1 MIKNALFSFKYRV
14 SIRPSFLYLN
24 PLFLFL
30 LLFLFFFFGFIELC
44 ISEGKIQIMLACFTD
59 HPGLCRATA
68 IGYFLFL
75 LFFSFF
81 ITISTSCSN
90 GNCQV
95 LDSCSQPTD
104 CGAGLYCGNC
114 PSLGKTQ
121 PFCIRGVATIPTSV
135 IGGLPF
141 NKYSWLVTHNSFSIV
156 DAPSFTGAQRMT
168 FYNQEDSVTNQL
180 RNGVRGLMLD
190 MYDFEGDIWL
200 CHSFQGQCF
209 NFTAFQPAINTLR
222 EVEAFLSQNP
232 SEIVTIIIEDYVHTP
247 KGLTKLFTNAGLDK
261 YSFPVSKMPKKGED
275 WPIVNEMVQANHR
288 LLVFTSVASKEAE
301 EGIAYQW
308 KYILENGAGDPGIK
322 PGSCPNR
329 KESRPLNSKGASLF
343 LMNYF
348 PTYPVEADA
357 CKEHSAP
364 LADMIGTC
372 YKAAGNMMPNFLA
385 VNFYMRSDGGGVF
398 FDLDSMNGQRLCG
411 CTTIA
416 ACQAGA
422 PFGSCKNISVPTTS
436 PVTNTAGSF
445 SGSVQFSASAST
457 VYYPNHLAIGLFSFP
472 WMMFLL

>member
-1 MIKNALFSFKYRV
+1 MLLL
-14 SIRPSFLYLN
+14 SFL
-24 PLFLFL
+24 F
-30 LLFLFFFFGFIELC
+30 C
-44 ISEGKIQIMLACFTD
+44 
-59 HPGLCRATA
+59 H
-68 IGYFLFL
+68 IGDR
-75 LFFSFF
+75 
-81 ITISTSCSN
+81 
-90 GNCQV
+90 V
-95 LDSCSQPTD
+95 L
-104 CGAGLYCGNC
+104 
-114 PSLGKTQ
+114 
-121 PFCIRGVATIPTSV
+121 

-156 DAPSFTGAQRMT
+156 DEPSLPGVQRLT
-168 FYNQEDSVTNQL
+168 FYNQEDTVTNQL

-190 MYDFEGDIWL
+190 MYDFDGDIWL
-200 CHSFQGQCF
+200 CHSFRGQCF

-232 SEIVTIIIEDYVHTP
+232 AEIVTIIIEDYVHTP

-261 YSFPVSKMPKKGED
+261 YWFPVSKMPKKGED
-275 WPIVNEMVQANHR
+275 WPTVNEMVQANHR
-288 LLVFTSVASKEAE
+288 LLVFTSVASKETE

-308 KYILENGAGDPGIK
+308 KHILENEAGDPGVK

-329 KESRPLNSKGASLF
+329 KESRPVNSKSASLF

-348 PTYPVEADA
+348 PTYPVEDEA

-398 FDLDSMNGQRLCG
+398 YDLDSMNGQRLCG
-411 CTTIA
+411 CSTIT

-422 PFGSCKNISVPTTS
+422 PFGSCRNISIPTTS
-436 PVTNTAGSF
+436 PVTNAAGSF
-445 SGSVQFSASAST
+445 SGSVQFSRSAST
-457 VYYPNHLAIGLFSFP
+457 VYYPNRLVVGLLSFP
-472 WMMFLL
+472 WMLFLL